1 MKYSDM
7 LNVINFNISDP
18 WNYDFYRASI
28 EPGTTDQIVADT
40 ICESIPS
47 LRSIPFYVIHSM
59 VYFVL
64 PSRTEIPENMLN
76 NIEQITEVTT
86 EAEFL
91 EANAAAEAA
100 YLAEQELLAQAASE
114 TPTE

>member
-1 MKYSDM
+1 M
-7 LNVINFNISDP
+7 LNIINFNISDP
-18 WNYDFYRASI
+18 WNYDFYKASV
-28 EPGTTDQIVADT
+28 EPESTDQTVADT
-40 ICESIPS
+40 ICEAIPE
-47 LRSIPFYVIHSM
+47 LRSIPFFIVHST

-64 PSRTEIPENMLN
+64 PTGTSIPENMLN

-91 EANAAAEAA
+91 ATQTAAEAA
-100 YLAEQELLAQAASE
+100 YQAEQELLAQAASA